1 MRRVASLF
9 LPTWPTDRLRRKGDG
24 SPPDGRPLVTVMRDG
39 PRRVITAADTAARAA
54 GLHAGMSVAHAQSLV
69 RDLTLAEAEPE
80 QDREALHKLACW
92 IVPRFSPL
100 VALDEPDGIWI
111 DTTGCSHLF
120 AGEEGLLA
128 DLVARLAI
136 GHIQARAAIADTT
149 GAAHAFARFGGVANP
164 IYVAPAGGGL
174 DVLSALPVVALRIRP
189 EIAATLRR
197 LGIET
202 IGELEALPR
211 APLARRFGQD
221 VLLRLDQAFGRQREP
236 ISPIDIPELPK
247 VRRKFPEPISTP
259 EQLTRVIEMLVA
271 ELCNALAAL
280 HEGARRLDL
289 VFQRIDR
296 SFASVRIGTAAPT
309 HGAKHL
315 TKLLLQRLETID
327 PGFGIEEAVLSAP
340 LTQALEPDQLA
351 SALTDG
357 KAADDLPM
365 LIDNLANRVG
375 AEHLYR
381 FEPVESDLPER
392 SVRTVAALAPSTS
405 TSWPSELPRPVR
417 MLKRPE
423 QVEALALL
431 PDHAPAQFTW
441 RGRRHRVARADGPE
455 RVFGEWWTSD
465 TEIAS
470 VRDYFQVEDE
480 QGRRFWLFRAGD
492 GEDPNTGSQR
502 WWLHGM
508 FG

>member
-1 MRRVASLF
+1 
-9 LPTWPTDRLRRKGDG
+9 
-24 SPPDGRPLVTVMRDG
+24 
-39 PRRVITAADTAARAA
+39 
-54 GLHAGMSVAHAQSLV
+54 MSVARAQSLV
-69 RDLTLAEAEPE
+69 RDLTLAEAEPD
-80 QDREALHKLACW
+80 QDREALLRLAQW

-120 AGEEGLLA
+120 AGEEEMLA

-136 GHIQARAAIADTT
+136 GHIRARAAIADTT
-149 GAAHAFARFGGVANP
+149 GAAHAFARLGGANP
-164 IYVAPAGGGL
+164 IYVAPSGGGL
-174 DVLSALPVVALRIRP
+174 DVLRALPVMALRIRP
-189 EIAATLRR
+189 ESAATLRR

-221 VLLRLDQAFGRQREP
+221 VLLRLDQAFGGQREP
-236 ISPIDIPELPK
+236 ISPIEIPELVK
-247 VRRKFPEPISTP
+247 VRRRFPEPTSTP
-259 EQLTRVIEMLVA
+259 EQLTRVIELLTA
-271 ELCNALAAL
+271 ELCEVLAAR

-289 VFQRIDR
+289 VFRRVDG
-296 SFASVRIGTAAPT
+296 SFASIRIGTTAPS
-309 HGAKHL
+309 HAAKHL

-340 LTQALEPDQLA
+340 LTQTLEPDQIH
-351 SALTDG
+351 SALTDENR
-357 KAADDLPM
+357 ADDLPM
-365 LIDNLANRVG
+365 LIDNLANRIG
-375 AEHLYR
+375 ANHLYR

-392 SVRTVAALAPSTS
+392 SVRAVGALAPSTS
-405 TSWPSELPRPVR
+405 ASWPSELPRPVR
-417 MLKRPE
+417 MLERPE

-441 RGRRHRVARADGPE
+441 RGRRHRVTRADGPE
-455 RVFGEWWTSD
+455 RVFGEWWTSNE
-465 TEIAS
+465 EIAS

>member
-1 MRRVASLF
+1 
-9 LPTWPTDRLRRKGDG
+9 
-24 SPPDGRPLVTVMRDG
+24 
-39 PRRVITAADTAARAA
+39 
-54 GLHAGMSVAHAQSLV
+54 
-69 RDLTLAEAEPE
+69 
-80 QDREALHKLACW
+80 
-92 IVPRFSPL
+92 
-100 VALDEPDGIWI
+100 
-111 DTTGCSHLF
+111 
-120 AGEEGLLA
+120 
-128 DLVARLAI
+128 
-136 GHIQARAAIADTT
+136 
-149 GAAHAFARFGGVANP
+149 
-164 IYVAPAGGGL
+164 L

-236 ISPIDIPELPK
+236 IGPIEIPERVK

-259 EQLTRVIEMLVA
+259 EQLTRVIEVLVV
-271 ELCNALAAL
+271 EFCNALAAR
-280 HEGARRLDL
+280 HESARRLDL

-296 SFASVRIGTAAPT
+296 SFASIRIGTAAPT

-351 SALTDG
+351 SAVTDG
-357 KAADDLPM
+357 KGADDLPM
-365 LIDNLANRVG
+365 LIDNLANRIG
-375 AEHLYR
+375 TEHLYR
-381 FEPVESDLPER
+381 FEPVESDVPER
-392 SVRTVAALAPSTS
+392 SVRTVAALAPSAS
-405 TSWPSELPRPVR
+405 TSWPSEWPRPVR
-417 MLKRPE
+417 MLERRE

-441 RGRRHRVARADGPE
+441 RGKRHRIARADGPE
-455 RVFGEWWTSD
+455 RVFGEWWRSD
-465 TEIAS
+465 NEIAS